1 MKLASL
7 LLLLALVSCSS
18 APKTGSKGT
27 DIEPGPEPENV
38 SKQSFKKDR
47 VLAASEVSDYYVEQ
61 PAKASSP
68 ALQDETL
75 DRYSV
80 DEIEKMADSKDPL
93 FEIALRCSKKDFNNA
108 FATAASA
115 FTRYQ
120 KIPAYWNL
128 VANCHLNQ
136 GASRKALL
144 FYNKALEVSPG
155 YVPALNNIGVL
166 YSRQGE
172 DQKALVA
179 FEKANKQSRF
189 AKTPRY
195 NLARLYLAYGL
206 SQQALPLFQGLLNE
220 SSQDID
226 LINAVATCHFMNN
239 DYDKAQSQFSR
250 LPASVLSRAEIGLNY
265 AATLKKLGKDQEA
278 QKVYSDISQP
288 KSQNLKDYYS
298 SVGSQLGVQ

>member
-1 MKLASL
+1 MRSVSL
-7 LLLLALVSCSS
+7 LLLLAFVGC
-18 APKTGSKGT
+18 ATSK
-27 DIEPGPEPENV
+27 E
-38 SKQSFKKDR
+38 SKDTKLGAARKDVTKESFKKEK
-47 VLAASEVSDYYVEQ
+47 VLATNEVSDFYSVE
-61 PAKASSP
+61 PKSLNP

-80 DEIEKMADSKDPL
+80 DEISMLADNKDPL
-93 FEIALRCSKKDFNNA
+93 IEIAVRCSKKDFDKALAVAGKSFN
-108 FATAASA
+108 
-115 FTRYQ
+115 RYQ

-128 VANCHLNQ
+128 IANCHLNQ

-206 SQQALPLFQGLLNE
+206 ADLALPLFQGLLNE
-220 SSQDID
+220 APGDVD
-226 LINAVATCHFMNN
+226 LLNAVGSCHFMVS
-239 DYDKAQSQFSR
+239 DYQKAVSFYSR
-250 LPASVLSRAEIGLNY
+250 IPVGLLSRPEIGLNY
-265 AATLKKLGKDQEA
+265 AATLKGLGKNQEA
-278 QKVYSDISQP
+278 QKVYTGLDKPTSQI
-288 KSQNLKDYYS
+288 LKEYYTTI
-298 SVGSQLGVQ
+298 GTKLGAQ

>member
-1 MKLASL
+1 MKVASL
-7 LLLLALVSCSS
+7 LVLLSLVACSS
-18 APKTGSKGT
+18 GPSSRGT
-27 DIEPGPEPENV
+27 DIEPGPAPDNV
-38 SKQSFKKDR
+38 SKESFKKDR

-61 PAKASSP
+61 PSKAQSP

-80 DEIEKMADSKDPL
+80 DEIELLADTKDPL
-93 FEIALRCSKKDFNNA
+93 VEIALRCSKKDYNNA
-108 FATAASA
+108 FAAAAKS
-115 FTRYQ
+115 FNRYQ

-128 VANCHLNQ
+128 IANCHLNQ
-136 GASRKALL
+136 GSSRKALL

-166 YSRQGE
+166 YSRQGD

-179 FEKANKQSRF
+179 FEKANKTSRF

-195 NLARLYLAYGL
+195 NLARMYLTYGL
-206 SQQALPLFQGLLNE
+206 SEQALPLFQGLLNE
-220 SSQDID
+220 SSQDVD
-226 LINAVATCHFMNN
+226 LINAVANCHFMNG

-265 AATLKKLGKDQEA
+265 AATLKKLGKDQQA
-278 QKVYSDISQP
+278 QKVYSDIDKP
-288 KSQNLKDYYS
+288 KSQTLKDYYS

>member
-1 MKLASL
+1 MRIASL
-7 LLLLALVSCSS
+7 LTLLSLVACSS
-18 APKTGSKGT
+18 GPKSKGT
-27 DIEPGPEPENV
+27 DIEPGPAPDNV
-38 SKQSFKKDR
+38 SKESFKKDR

-61 PAKASSP
+61 PKKASSP

-75 DRYSV
+75 DRYTV
-80 DEIEKMADSKDPL
+80 DEIEMLADSKDPL
-93 FEIALRCSKKDFNNA
+93 VEIALRCSKKDYNNA
-108 FATAASA
+108 FAAAASA
-115 FTRYQ
+115 FNRYQ
-120 KIPAYWNL
+120 KISAYWNL
-128 VANCHLNQ
+128 IANCHLNQ
-136 GASRKALL
+136 GSPRKALL

-166 YSRQGE
+166 YSRQGD

-206 SQQALPLFQGLLNE
+206 SSQALPLFQGLLNE
-220 SSQDID
+220 SNQDID
-226 LINAVATCHFMNN
+226 LINAVATCHFMNA

-250 LPASVLSRAEIGLNY
+250 LPASALSRAEIGLNY

-278 QKVYSDISQP
+278 QKVYSDIDKP